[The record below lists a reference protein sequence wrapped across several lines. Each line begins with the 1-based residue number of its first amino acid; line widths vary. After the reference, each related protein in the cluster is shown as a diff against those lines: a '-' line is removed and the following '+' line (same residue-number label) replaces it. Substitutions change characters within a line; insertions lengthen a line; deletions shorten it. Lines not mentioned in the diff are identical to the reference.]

1 MPATVPAQDASLTE
15 PSALLPTDPPPAIAR
30 GIATLIIAAFVLLVA
45 VAAFVQVPETVR
57 CPFVLV
63 PKDGDDPVQTPY
75 QAVVQAIHA
84 TEGQEV
90 KKGEELFVLRA
101 DEVRTRQTRVH
112 TMNEDL
118 RSRMEIAEKLEEAH
132 RQQLAIK
139 DAELAQAERELEFRQ
154 KHVAT
159 SRDLVDRLT
168 RLQAIGG
175 LSEVDLARAQL
186 DLAESEKNLNVTQK
200 EVESVRLDR
209 LRMET
214 DRARQRDEEKSEDV
228 KLALEVTS
236 LEASLENAGDGVY
249 SVRAPYDAVIV
260 SLIQRNVG
268 NVVQPGTELCHLA
281 RLDAVPHA
289 RLVLAEKGLPR
300 LAVAERVRLFFDAF
314 PYQRYGT
321 VTGRLDWIS
330 PAAVPV
336 EGSRSFTGDA
346 SLDQREVR
354 VAGQMRPLRVGMKGE
369 ARVIVG
375 SRTLLEY
382 AFEPVHQLREN
393 LRR

>member
-101 DEVRTRQTRVH
+101 DAVRTRQTRVH